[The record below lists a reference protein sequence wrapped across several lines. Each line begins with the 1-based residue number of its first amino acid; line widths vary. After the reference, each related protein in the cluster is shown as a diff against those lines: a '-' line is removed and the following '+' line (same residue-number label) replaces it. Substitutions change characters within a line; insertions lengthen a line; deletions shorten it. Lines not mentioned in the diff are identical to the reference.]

1 MKHKQKVDLIIAL
14 ILLLIG
20 IVLVLLPIYVVPN
33 MSIIVRILFLSYAII
48 NLVQYILTRKSK
60 DYEGLH
66 TCIVSVICLIATF
79 IFDVTATAKTLAMTL
94 MLWTTLFSL
103 VKLKKV
109 DYYHDKKDRMWKLRL
124 FTLILF
130 VLTGVAAAISL
141 TYLSSVQTIVIGF
154 FMIIHAILELFDPI
168 VKTLIAHA

>member
-1 MKHKQKVDLIIAL
+1 MKYKQKVDLIIAL

-20 IVLVLLPIYVVPN
+20 IVLILLPIYVVPN
-33 MSIIVRILFLSYAII
+33 MSIIIRILFASYAII

-66 TCIVSVICLIATF
+66 TCIVSIICLIATF

-94 MLWTTLFSL
+94 MLWTTLMSL

-109 DYYHDKKDRMWKLRL
+109 DYYHDRKDRMWKLAL

-130 VLTGVAAAISL
+130 VLCGIATSISL
-141 TYLSSVQTIVIGF
+141 TYASSVQTIVIGYY
-154 FMIIHAILELFDPI
+154 MIINAIIELFEPI